1 MIPRHPAT
9 LDTPGGNGA
18 ASMQSEQHQG
28 AGLQYLTITPDG
40 YDPGVS
46 YPLMIMLH
54 GFGANMRDLAGLAPA
69 ISSTGYVYACPNA
82 PIPFEL
88 GGGQTGYGWTSPRDM
103 YKEGEVEEAEKL
115 LDGFF
120 GEVFEKFKIG
130 ADRSILM
137 GFSQGGRMTY
147 RCGVGRP
154 QPFAGLAALSAS
166 LSEPKELEARLP
178 EDRSQPIFVAHG
190 TSDAQIAAE
199 NAHKSVKW
207 LEEFGFQ
214 PEYHEYNMGHSIS
227 DEELQDL
234 IPWMGRILPPQ
245 EPGK

>member
-1 MIPRHPAT
+1 
-9 LDTPGGNGA
+9 
-18 ASMQSEQHQG
+18 MQAEQHQG
-28 AGLQYLTITPDG
+28 AGLKYLTITPDG
-40 YDPGVS
+40 YDPELP

-54 GFGANMRDLAGLAPA
+54 GFGANMQDLAGLAPA

-82 PIPFEL
+82 PISFDL
-88 GGGQTGYGWTSPRDM
+88 GGGHIGYGWTSPRDM
-103 YKEGEVEEAEKL
+103 AKDGEVEEAEKL

-120 GEVFEKFKIG
+120 SEVFERFKVG
-130 ADRSILM
+130 PDRTILM

-166 LSEPKELEARLP
+166 LSEPQELEPRLSD
-178 EDRSQPIFVAHG
+178 DRSQPIFVAHG
-190 TSDAQIAAE
+190 TSDPQVPAE
-199 NAHKSVKW
+199 RAHNAIKW
-207 LEEFGFQ
+207 FEEFGFQ

-227 DEELQDL
+227 DEVINDL
-234 IPWMGRILPPQ
+234 IPWMGKILPPQ

>member
-1 MIPRHPAT
+1 M
-9 LDTPGGNGA
+9 
-18 ASMQSEQHQG
+18 
-28 AGLQYLTITPDG
+28 
-40 YDPGVS
+40 
-46 YPLMIMLH
+46 
-54 GFGANMRDLAGLAPA
+54 GF
-69 ISSTGYVYACPNA
+69 
-82 PIPFEL
+82 
-88 GGGQTGYGWTSPRDM
+88 GWTSPRDM

-120 GEVFEKFKIG
+120 GEVFEKFNVG

-166 LSEPKELEARLP
+166 LSEPTELEARLP
-178 EDRSQPIFVAHG
+178 EDRSQPLFVAHG
-190 TSDAQIAAE
+190 TSDPQVPAG
-199 NAHKSVKW
+199 NAHKAIKW
-207 LEEFGFQ
+207 FEEFGFQ

-227 DEELQDL
+227 DEVLRDL
-234 IPWMGRILPPQ
+234 IQWMGKVLPPN